1 MAQVVVN
8 KSDTF
13 EVQRQ
18 KINEIGLD
26 LHTFSG
32 NQINLNATYIT
43 LTDLNVTV
51 NSAGGA
57 GNLTY
62 DNTTGAIVYTP
73 PDLSNFIT
81 SIGDAIQDADFTSA
95 GLMVTDG
102 AGNYSVVT
110 DNSATWV
117 TLQGLQVTNNT
128 PSAGGASL
136 SYNNTTGVFGY
147 TPQDVSD
154 FIALTDISVTQNV
167 VGTAALS
174 YNDATGVLTYTPP
187 DLSGYLTGLPSHS
200 HSLISLSDTSLIGAD
215 APLDGEVLT
224 YDASNTV
231 WKAVAPGGNI
241 PDLQDVCDE
250 DSVTTTDI
258 TAGNL
263 IVSDA
268 GQFSIGTSQYA
279 TLGYNA
285 AGSKVIYNGN
295 NSDLDIVADQLDY
308 YSGATLKATL
318 STTGLNV
325 AGSVTGTSFVKT
337 GGTATEFLK
346 ADGTVDTSTYLTG
359 IDIEDISNVNI
370 TAIQTNQILKWD
382 GTEWVNALDSGGAGG
397 GIALGDLT
405 VGTEGSPSGNG
416 GLSYN
421 NLTGQFTFTPAADNT
436 IAFNHA
442 NATTSQIIYTNNGA
456 GTPYTL
462 NLIAGT
468 GITFGQGGG
477 TGALTITG
485 TSGIALTDLSIGT
498 EGSASGDGAIAYN
511 NTTGEFSYTPPDLS
525 GYLTGYTETDT
536 LDDVCGRGTS
546 TDKNITL
553 TGTSSFPG
561 RFDVQNNGNYAISLN
576 ATAGVGINTADGV
589 GLNIANLATNVWR
602 ASIDGS
608 TGDITSAGDITGD
621 AIIKSGGTSSQFLK
635 ADGSVDSSTYL
646 TSVSLASSNIS
657 DLADVNAGSPSDG
670 HVLKWDNGT
679 SKWISA
685 PDGGGSGSTNS
696 ADMQHDMW
704 VLTTKPDNDTTMSYS
719 GAVIGDGSSRNG
731 DLGRPSTTFYN
742 KNGTG
747 MSESNGVFTFP
758 SDGQWEVNAS
768 VIVAQRDNTGGGV
781 MSTVAMQ
788 HSENQGASWTTVVE
802 RVDETIT
809 NQSASWRDWNLS
821 FIFNVDNYADERVRF
836 IVTSNSVTTLD
847 DNNGGNR
854 YSQFFFKKLDT
865 GSIALSD
872 LSVTTNAA
880 GTAALSYN
888 TGTGVF
894 SYTPPDLSAV
904 STDLTAFSV
913 GANASASGGGGL
925 AYNNTSGAFTYTPPD
940 LSSYIT
946 GLSVNELSDVTISS
960 PQNGHVLKYNGTS
973 WENGPDETGSGNADN
988 IAENN
993 TKVETID
1000 TGGGTGKITFDIEG
1014 TEAVQIDANRQILIA
1029 GTQSG
1034 NNVAK
1039 IFNDTDGAG
1048 TGVLGIYASSNNAN
1062 PRDVRIYSGG
1072 GTANEI
1078 FRAGKSGQLGVA
1090 GDVGSSGQVLTSG
1103 GPNAAATWE
1112 NQVTPGI
1119 QLTALSVTQNS
1130 AGTAGLSYNNV
1141 SGVFTYTPPNV
1152 SSFISLGS
1160 LSVGSPQTA
1169 SGDGA
1174 ISYNSTNG
1182 VFSYTP
1188 PDLSAHLTTS
1198 SVIANLQDV
1207 VISGSPQSGQV
1218 LKWDNGTSKWTNQA
1232 DASGGST
1239 LTTEQVQDIVGA
1251 MFTGNTETRIAATY
1265 QDGDGTIDLVVDD
1278 MTANTPALTTEQVQ
1292 DIVGSMFSG
1301 NTETRISATYQDA
1314 DGTIDLVVDDMSG
1327 GGGGDVE
1334 IIADLTDVVISGSPA
1349 DNQVLAWDNA
1359 TSKWTNQTP
1368 STGSTFPAGG
1378 IIMWSGSV
1386 ANIPSGWVLCNGSN
1400 STPDLRN
1407 KFVIGAG
1414 SSYNPG
1420 ASGGATSVT
1429 LSTSNMPSHSHTGA
1443 SHSHTIGSHSH
1454 TVSSHSHTIGSHT
1467 HTFSSLVNGY
1477 TSIQSDN
1484 HYHTANTSSGGSHSH
1499 TYSRLN
1505 SQTSYTRGIPIGSG
1519 GAAGSSFGTQTT
1531 DAGGAHTHYVETGGV
1546 SDNHDHTLNATV
1558 NGTTGASSGSTS
1570 SENPGTSSNGSGST
1584 GSGGSGSTGS
1594 TGSGSAVSTMPPYYA
1609 LCYIMKT

>member
-1 MAQVVVN
+1 MAQVIVN

-26 LHTFSG
+26 LHTFNSS
-32 NQINLNATYIT
+32 QIILNASYIT
-43 LTDLNVTV
+43 LIDLSVTV

-62 DNTTGAIVYTP
+62 DNTTGAIAYTP

-102 AGNYSVVT
+102 SGNYSVVT

-128 PSAGGASL
+128 PSAGGSSL
-136 SYNNTTGVFGY
+136 SYNNTTGVFGF
-147 TPQDVSD
+147 TPQDVST
-154 FIALTDISVTQNV
+154 FITLSDISVTS
-167 VGTAALS
+167 LS
-174 YNDATGVLTYTPP
+174 ASGNGSLTYDNSTGVLSFTPLDINSFNSITVGGNGSTGGVTISDGSVAIRTGTGNVAAIDLYCEVNNAHKVSIKAPAHSAFSGNHEFVLPP
-187 DLSGYLTGLPSHS
+187 DEGTNGQVLQT
-200 HSLISLSDTSLIGAD
+200 
-215 APLDGEVLT
+215 DG
-224 YDASNTV
+224 N
-231 WKAVAPGGNI
+231 G
-241 PDLQDVCDE
+241 
-250 DSVTTTDI
+250 VTTWVDQTGGSTPTLAAVTAAGNTTTDDI
-258 TAGNL
+258 TAGSL
-263 IVSDA
+263 ICSDT
-268 GQFSIGTSQYA
+268 GQFSIGTSQFA

-325 AGSVTGTSFVKT
+325 VGSVTGTSFVKT
-337 GGTATEFLK
+337 GGTASQFLK

-370 TAIQTNQILKWD
+370 TSIQTNQILKWD
-382 GTEWVNALDSGGAGG
+382 GTEWVNALDSGGSGG

-405 VGTEGSPSGNG
+405 VGTEGTPSGNG

-436 IAFNHA
+436 LVFNHA
-442 NATTSQIIYTNNGA
+442 NATTSQIVYTNNGA
-456 GTPYTL
+456 GNAQTL
-462 NLIAGT
+462 NLVAGT

-511 NTTGEFSYTPPDLS
+511 DTTGEFSYTPPDLS

-536 LDDVCGRGTS
+536 LDDVAGRGAT

-553 TGTSSFPG
+553 TGTASFPG

-576 ATAGVGINTADGV
+576 ATSGVGINTNDGV
-589 GLNIANLATNVWR
+589 GLYIGNLATNVWR
-602 ASIDGS
+602 ASISGS
-608 TGDITSAGDITGD
+608 TGDITGNKFVKTS
-621 AIIKSGGTSSQFLK
+621 GTSSQFLK
-635 ADGSVDSSTYL
+635 ADGSVDSNTYL
-646 TSVSLASSNIS
+646 TSISLASSNIN
-657 DLADVNAGSPSDG
+657 DLADVNAGTPTDG
-670 HVLKWDNGT
+670 HVLKWDAGS
-679 SKWISA
+679 SKWIA
-685 PDGGGSGSTNS
+685 A
-696 ADMQHDMW
+696 ADQ
-704 VLTTKPDNDTTMSYS
+704 T
-719 GAVIGDGSSRNG
+719 A
-731 DLGRPSTTFYN
+731 
-742 KNGTG
+742 
-747 MSESNGVFTFP
+747 
-758 SDGQWEVNAS
+758 
-768 VIVAQRDNTGGGV
+768 TGGAGI
-781 MSTVAMQ
+781 SLT
-788 HSENQGASWTTVVE
+788 
-802 RVDETIT
+802 
-809 NQSASWRDWNLS
+809 
-821 FIFNVDNYADERVRF
+821 
-836 IVTSNSVTTLD
+836 
-847 DNNGGNR
+847 
-854 YSQFFFKKLDT
+854 
-865 GSIALSD
+865 D
-872 LSVTTNAA
+872 LSVTTNSA

-888 TGTGVF
+888 NGTGVF

-913 GANASASGGGGL
+913 GSNASASGGGGL

-1090 GDVGSSGQVLTSG
+1090 GDVGSTGQVLTSG

-1141 SGVFTYTPPNV
+1141 SGVFSYTPPNI
-1152 SSFISLGS
+1152 SSFITLGG

-1169 SGDGA
+1169 SGDGS
-1174 ISYNSTNG
+1174 ISYNSVNG

-1198 SVIANLQDV
+1198 SVIGNLADV

-1232 DASGGST
+1232 DSSGGST

-1251 MFTGNTETRIAATY
+1251 MFSGNTETRIAATY

-1278 MTANTPALTTEQVQ
+1278 MTANTQPLTTEQVQ
-1292 DIVGSMFSG
+1292 DIVGGMFSG
-1301 NTETRISATYQDA
+1301 NTETRIAATYQDA
-1314 DGTIDLVVDDMSG
+1314 DGTIDLVVDDQSGSG
-1327 GGGGDVE
+1327 GAS

-1349 DNQVLAWDNA
+1349 DDQVLAWDNSS
-1359 TSKWTNQTP
+1359 SKWTNQTP
-1368 STGSTFPAGG
+1368 GGGIPAGG

-1386 ANIPSGWVLCNGSN
+1386 ANIPSGWYLCNGSYG
-1400 STPDLRN
+1400 TPDLRDR
-1407 KFVIGAG
+1407 FVIGAG

-1484 HYHTANTSSGGSHSH
+1484 HYHTANTGSGGAHTH

-1519 GAAGSSFGTQTT
+1519 GAAGSSFGTFTT
-1531 DAGGAHTHYVETGGV
+1531 DSAGAHTHYVETGGV

-1570 SENPGTSSNGSGST
+1570 SENPGTSSNGSGNT
-1584 GSGGSGSTGS
+1584 GSGGSGNTGS
-1594 TGSGSAVSTMPPYYA
+1594 AGSGSAVSTMPPYYA
-1609 LCYIMKT
+1609 LCFIMKT